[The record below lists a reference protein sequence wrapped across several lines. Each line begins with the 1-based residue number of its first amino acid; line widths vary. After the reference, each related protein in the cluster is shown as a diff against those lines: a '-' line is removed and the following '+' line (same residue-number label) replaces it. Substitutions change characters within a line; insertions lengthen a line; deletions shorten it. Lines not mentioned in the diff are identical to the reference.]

1 MNPLR
6 ETLKT
11 YLYNPC
17 LKELDDHCQQS
28 AILTGFMVAGIRD
41 SADLWQEAQD
51 AYGMGADGLMELLS
65 EYAQGANTMWRAL
78 SDSQTW
84 GRLVDQRQAS
94 VETVFMWSVIE
105 PFGEELARKIR
116 DTRNFTYGMG
126 IDLLIGRIV
135 DWLLGTE
142 RANPS
147 EKDRWY
153 LELANR
159 TEGFYSEA
167 ETLQEA
173 IADCMDYYGLV
184 SDSGIRKIER
194 L

>member
-1 MNPLR
+1 MNPSR
-6 ETLKT
+6 ENLKN
-11 YLYNPC
+11 YLYNPG

-94 VETVFMWSVIE
+94 VETIFMWSVIE

-126 IDLLIGRIV
+126 IDLLIKMV
-135 DWLLGTE
+135 TDWLLGAE
-142 RANPS
+142 PVGPS
-147 EKDRWY
+147 EKDRW
-153 LELANR
+153 AIDTGR
-159 TEGFYSEA
+159 TERFYSEC